1 VVLRQIEL
9 KNRTFV
15 WIQNRKNMRSGLGKN
30 ISTIVLAVFLL
41 SFAALQNG
49 FAQTNK
55 KKQLKNKQ
63 QKIEKKI
70 SYTKKL
76 LNETKNQK
84 KTTLTEYKLLRSQ
97 VQDRKALIRTYNNE
111 VSMLDRQI
119 NDRRKQIEQLKKD
132 LEILKK
138 EYADLIY
145 QSYKSRNSYDQWMF
159 IFASEDFYQAF
170 NRMKYLQEFNNYR
183 RGKAETIQETS
194 RQLEQ
199 EIQELEKKK
208 NERLGVLIVKEEET
222 RNLEK
227 DSRKKEDMVRKL
239 KEQEQKLRRQ
249 LQQQEREWKKLDKEI
264 QRLIQIELDKQ
275 SKKSGKLPLTPEEQL
290 LSDNFTANKGKLPWP
305 SERGIIV
312 SRFGVSDHGQLHVKV
327 NNRGVDI
334 RCEKGSAARAVF
346 SGVVVK
352 VIQLP
357 KYKAVL
363 VRHGDY
369 YTVYN
374 RLSAVY
380 VHEGDK
386 VQTKQKIGTVW
397 TESDSGE
404 TILHFE
410 LRKSKDA
417 QNPERWIAPR

>member
-1 VVLRQIEL
+1 MFSLKIEKMPIGSKRHIISL
-9 KNRTFV
+9 MLVALLLMFA
-15 WIQNRKNMRSGLGKN
+15 GLQ
-30 ISTIVLAVFLL
+30 T
-41 SFAALQNG
+41 G
-49 FAQTNK
+49 FAQDK
-55 KKQLKNKQ
+55 KKKLKNKQ
-63 QKIEKKI
+63 RKIEQKI

-84 KTTLTEYKLLRSQ
+84 KATLSEYNLLRSQ
-97 VQDRKALIRTYNNE
+97 VQDRKSLIHTYNKE
-111 VSMLDRQI
+111 VSLLDNQI
-119 NDRRKQIEQLKKD
+119 NERRRQIEQLKED
-132 LEILKK
+132 LAELKK
-138 EYADLIY
+138 EYAALIY
-145 QSYKSRNSYDQWMF
+145 QSYKARSSYDQWMYV
-159 IFASEDFYQAF
+159 FASEDFYQAF

-183 RGKAETIQETS
+183 RAKAEAIQETS
-194 RQLEQ
+194 KQLEK
-199 EIQELEKKK
+199 EIEALEKKK
-208 NERLGVLIVKEEET
+208 NERLGVLIEKEEEA
-222 RNLEK
+222 RNLEQ
-227 DSRKKEDMVRKL
+227 DSRKKAEMVRKL
-239 KEQEQKLRRQ
+239 KSQEQKLRRQ
-249 LQQQEREWKKLDKEI
+249 LQQQEKEWRKLDKEI

-275 SKKSGKLPLTPEEQL
+275 SRKSGKLPLTPEEQL

-312 SRFGVSDHGQLHVKV
+312 SRFGVSNHGQLNVKV

-357 KYKAVL
+357 KFKAVL

-374 RLSAVY
+374 RLSTVY

-386 VQTKQKIGTVW
+386 VSTKQKIGTVW
-397 TESDSGE
+397 TDTDNGE

-417 QNPERWIAPR
+417 QNPEKWIAPR